1 VARAEGADV
10 PDAFAEKVAEGAVT
24 SPSGGSPSTLT
35 DRRNGRPL
43 EVDARNGAVVRI
55 GARHG
60 IDAPVNA
67 RATALM
73 AEAHRDPETDL
84 LFELA
89 EALCR

>member
-1 VARAEGADV
+1 MPTGLRKYQGCH
-10 PDAFAEKVAEGAVT
+10 T
-24 SPSGGSPSTLT
+24 T
-35 DRRNGRPL
+35 GRPL

-89 EALCR
+89 EVLGR